1 MKGIKRIAVLLACVL
16 CIGFTACAK
25 KSDTPSG
32 PNDPDDPNGLPIVT
46 PINPIEV
53 KLQHYVTRN
62 LHKLNADCERLCYKR
77 RKRVQNR
84 SGHRECH
91 SHGSGAVFAK
101 TSAQGYG
108 CNVAYRYV
116 FFRVGV

>member
-46 PINPIEV
+46 PINPIED
-53 KLQHYVTRN
+53 KQHHYVTGN
-62 LHKLNADCERLCYKR
+62 LHKVNVTPTARAFVTNGESAYKIVVGTENAIVTEAARFLQKQV
-77 RKRVQNR
+77 RKAT
-84 SGHRECH
+84 
-91 SHGSGAVFAK
+91 AVSY
-101 TSAQGYG
+101 THL
-108 CNVAYRYV
+108 
-116 FFRVGV
+116 